1 VSETDGGKIMKVAG
15 KGRIETILTG
25 GVVITMEDPVE
36 ARELDIAISDGVIFA
51 IGTKEEIAGLRDRD
65 TEIIDVTGQTIM
77 PGLIDSHNH
86 MTLFGHNL
94 GAVDLSPSCVSTIED
109 LLDSLRKRAAE
120 TKPGGWVKAWA
131 MDETRLA
138 EKRYPT
144 KAELDEACPHNPV
157 SIMRTCMHV
166 MLVNS
171 RAMELAGI
179 TATSSNP
186 PGGELVRD
194 DQGRPNG
201 ILFELGAMNLID
213 KVIPHATAEVC
224 ADALELASRVYVGEG
239 ITMASEAGAGWTGNP
254 NEAAGFQVAWK
265 RGQLTPRVSMG
276 LMESPYNLFPKDK
289 GTGLFTG
296 FGNDALWIGTIKF
309 VADGGIGARTAYMS
323 KPYEGSDYCGVLAED
338 PASLGERMEVAH
350 KAGFQ
355 ISVHAIGD
363 KTIEI
368 VLDIYEDILSRYPR
382 QDHRHR
388 IEHMAVP
395 RPDLLD
401 RMKKLNIIAVVQPG
415 FIYYLG
421 DSFIGNIGPERLKNT
436 VAIKTM
442 LEKGITVVGS
452 SDRPVTD
459 GNPWYI
465 IWAAVARKTIGGDT
479 INTDECIGVAD
490 ALKLYTVNGA
500 YVHFV
505 EDRLGTV
512 SPGKYADLIVLD
524 RNPLAI
530 DPMQLKDI
538 QVQKTF
544 INGTLVFER

>member
-1 VSETDGGKIMKVAG
+1 MKAARKV
-15 KGRIETILTG
+15 RIKTILTG

-36 ARELDIAISDGVIFA
+36 AHELDIAISDGLIFA
-51 IGTKEEIAGLRDRD
+51 VGTREEIAGLKEAD
-65 TEIIDVTGQTIM
+65 TKIIDVGGQTIM

-94 GAVDLSPSCVSTIED
+94 KAVNLSPSHISNIEE
-109 LLDSLRKRAAE
+109 LLYSLRKRAEE
-120 TKPGGWVKAWA
+120 TKPGDWIKAWA

-144 KAELDEACPHNPV
+144 KAELDEACPNNPV

-166 MLVNS
+166 MIVNS

-179 TATSSNP
+179 TATCSNP

-194 DQGRPNG
+194 EQDCPNG

-213 KVIPHATAEVC
+213 KAIPHATPESC
-224 ADALELASRVYVGEG
+224 ADALERASGVYVSEG
-239 ITMASEAGAGWTGNP
+239 ITTTSEAGAGWTGNP
-254 NEAAGFQVAWK
+254 NETAGFQVACQ
-265 RGQLTPRVSMG
+265 RGQLTPRVCMG
-276 LMESPYNLFPKDK
+276 IMESTYNLFPKDK

-296 FGNDALWIGTIKF
+296 FGNDALWIGAIKF

-338 PASLGERMEVAH
+338 PASLKERMEIAH

-382 QDHRHR
+382 HDHRHR
-388 IEHMAVP
+388 IEHMAVS

-401 RMKKLNIIAVVQPG
+401 RMKKLNITAVVQPG

-421 DSFIGNIGPERLKNT
+421 DSWISNIGTERLKNT

-442 LEKGITVVGS
+442 MEKGITVAAS

-465 IWAAVARKTIGGDT
+465 MWAAVVRKTIGGNT
-479 INTDECIGVAD
+479 ISPEEYISVQD

-500 YVHFV
+500 YSHFA
-505 EDRLGTV
+505 EDRLGTIR
-512 SPGKYADLIVLD
+512 SEKYADLIVLD
-524 RNPLAI
+524 QNPLAI
-530 DPMQLKDI
+530 DPTLLKDI
-538 QVQKTF
+538 QVKKTF
-544 INGTLVFER
+544 INGELVFEC

>member
-1 VSETDGGKIMKVAG
+1 MKVAE

-36 ARELDIAISDGVIFA
+36 AQELDIAISGGRIFA
-51 IGTKEEIAGLRDRD
+51 VGTPEEIAGLKAAE
-65 TEIIDVTGQTIM
+65 TKIIDVSGQTIM

-94 GAVDLSPSCVSTIED
+94 NAIDLSPSQISTIEE
-109 LLDSLRKRAAE
+109 LLESLRKRAAE
-120 TKPGGWVKAWA
+120 TKPGDWIKAWA
-131 MDETRLA
+131 MDETRLV

-144 KAELDEACPHNPV
+144 KAELDEACPQNPI

-179 TATSSNP
+179 RATSPNP

-194 DQGRPNG
+194 EQGRPNG

-213 KVIPHATAEVC
+213 KAIPHETKEAC
-224 ADALELASRVYVGEG
+224 ADALERASKVYVSEG

-254 NEAAGFQVAWK
+254 NEAAGFQVAWQS
-265 RGQLTPRVSMG
+265 GQLAPRVCMG
-276 LMESPYNLFPKDK
+276 IMESTYNLFPHDK
-289 GTGLFTG
+289 GTGLVTG
-296 FGNDALWIGTIKF
+296 LGNDALWIGPIKF
-309 VADGGIGARTAYMS
+309 VADGGIGARTACMS
-323 KPYEGSDYCGVLAED
+323 EPYEGSDYCGVLAED
-338 PASLGERMEVAH
+338 PASLKERMEVAH

-382 QDHRHR
+382 EDHRHR

-401 RMKKLNIIAVVQPG
+401 RMEKLNIMAIVQPG

-421 DSFIGNIGPERLKNT
+421 DSWISNIGPERLKNT
-436 VAIKTM
+436 VAVKTM
-442 LEKGITVVGS
+442 LDKGISVAAS

-465 IWAAVARKTIGGDT
+465 MWAAVARKTIGGDT
-479 INTDECIGVAD
+479 ISPDECISVPD

-500 YVHFV
+500 YAHFA

-512 SPGKYADLIVLD
+512 SPEKYADLIVLD
-524 RNPLAI
+524 QNPLAI
-530 DPMQLKDI
+530 DSMQLKDI
-538 QVQKTF
+538 KVQKTF
-544 INGTLVFER
+544 INGKLVFER

>member
-1 VSETDGGKIMKVAG
+1 MKVTK

-25 GVVITMEDPVE
+25 GIVITMEDPVE
-36 ARELDIAISDGVIFA
+36 ARELDIAISDGLIFA
-51 IGTKEEIAGLRDRD
+51 VGTQEEIAGLKAAD
-65 TEIIDVTGQTIM
+65 TEIIDVSGQTIM

-94 GAVDLSPSCVSTIED
+94 KAVNLSPSHVSTIEE
-109 LLDSLRKRAAE
+109 LLNSLRKRAAE
-120 TKPGGWVKAWA
+120 MKPGDWIKAWA

-179 TATSSNP
+179 TETSPNP

-194 DQGRPNG
+194 EQGRPNG

-213 KVIPHATAEVC
+213 KAIPHTTPESC
-224 ADALELASRVYVGEG
+224 ADVLERASGVYVREG

-254 NEAAGFQVAWK
+254 NEAAGFQVAWQK
-265 RGQLTPRVSMG
+265 NQLTSRVCMG
-276 LMESPYNLFPKDK
+276 IMESTYNLFPKDK

-296 FGNDALWIGTIKF
+296 FGNDALWIGPIKF
-309 VADGGIGARTAYMS
+309 VTDGGIGARTAYMS
-323 KPYEGSDYCGVLAED
+323 KPYKGSDYCGVLSED
-338 PASLGERMEVAH
+338 PASLKERMEVAH

-363 KTIEI
+363 KAIEI

-382 QDHRHR
+382 EDHRHR
-388 IEHMAVP
+388 IEHMTVA
-395 RPDLLD
+395 RPDQLD
-401 RMKKLNIIAVVQPG
+401 RMKKLNLIAVVQPG

-421 DSFIGNIGPERLKNT
+421 DSWISNIGPERLKNT

-442 LEKGITVVGS
+442 LEKGITVAAS

-465 IWAAVARKTIGGDT
+465 MWAAVARKTIGGDT
-479 INTDECIGVAD
+479 ISPEECISVQD
-490 ALKLYTVNGA
+490 ALKLYTINGA
-500 YVHFV
+500 YAHFA
-505 EDRLGTV
+505 EGRLGTV
-512 SPGKYADLIVLD
+512 SPEKYADLIVLD
-524 RNPLAI
+524 KNPLAI

-544 INGTLVFER
+544 INGILVFER